1 MNMPSTEEGWED
13 AAVKLLYGRKIKGV
27 RYMNT
32 EEMQSHGW
40 YSRPFLIEL
49 DNGTI
54 LYSSRDDEGNDGGAL
69 FTTNRKTPVI
79 PVIR

>member
-1 MNMPSTEEGWED
+1 MPSTQERWED
-13 AAVKLLYGRKIKGV
+13 VAVKLLYGRKIKGV

-40 YSRPFLIEL
+40 YSRPLLIEL

-54 LYSSRDDEGNDGGAL
+54 LYPSRDDD
-69 FTTNRKTPVI
+69 
-79 PVIR
+79 